1 MKLFASIDQGTS
13 STRTIIFDKDLKTV
27 DSRQEAYE
35 LNFPN
40 SGWVEIDPEVLRNSV
55 MNTMEPLVD
64 KYKDKLNSISITNQR
79 ESTIIWN
86 KKTGN
91 AIYPIIVWQD
101 RRTEGYCN
109 ELKRQGHESMIQNKT
124 GLVIDPYFSATKIK
138 WILNNVKQAKVLL
151 KSNNLLFGTVDTF
164 LIWKLTK
171 GKQHLTEA
179 SNASRTMLYNIN
191 NNKWDKEI
199 LKKLNIPQK
208 ILPEVKN
215 SADNFGKTDK
225 KITGVEISISAVL
238 GDQQAA
244 AFGQTCFEKGS
255 IKSTYGTGAFVIM
268 NTGPKKIN
276 SKNKL
281 LTTICYRLNNKNTYA
296 LEGSIFIAGAGVQ
309 WLRDKVKLI
318 KKAPETEKI
327 SKSSKVNDGVF
338 VVPAFSGMGAPY
350 WRPDAR
356 GVITGLTRDS
366 DWKSI
371 VRATVES
378 VGYQSFDLFDSMNKD
393 GLKPKIVKVDGGM
406 VANNWFTQFL
416 ADIINLKVVRPKI
429 LETTALGVALLA
441 GLQIGEYKSL
451 NQIKNMWKK
460 DRVFSPN
467 IKKTLRNELLAG
479 WKLAIPGPPLRTLC
493 LLFERFHPRGTRSPA
508 RPPIL
513 RSLQLPVLRLRYGRF
528 GFHLRHSIPQHVPPL

>member
-1 MKLFASIDQGTS
+1 MKKFIISIDQGTTS
-13 STRTIIFDKDLKTV
+13 SRVILFDTKGNIV
-27 DSRQEAYE
+27 FVSQYE
-35 LNFPN
+35 FKQYFPKN
-40 SGWVEIDPEVLRNSV
+40 GWVEHNPNEIWSTTLRALKQVIN
-55 MNTMEPLVD
+55 
-64 KYKDKLNSISITNQR
+64 KAKKLKGHILTIGITNQR
-79 ESTIIWN
+79 ETTILWN
-86 KKTGN
+86 KKTGKPIYN
-91 AIYPIIVWQD
+91 AIVWQD
-101 RRTEGYCN
+101 RRTQDYCKL
-109 ELKRQGHESMIQNKT
+109 LKKKNYENLFRNKT
-124 GLVIDPYFSATKIK
+124 GLFIDPYFSATKIK
-138 WILNNVKQAKVLL
+138 WILDNVKISKKLL
-151 KSNNLLFGTVDTF
+151 NSNDLLFGTVDTF

-199 LKKLNIPQK
+199 LKKLNIPLK

-244 AFGQTCFEKGS
+244 VFGQTCFEKGS

-327 SKSSKVNDGVF
+327 SKSSKINDGVF

-356 GVITGLTRDS
+356 GAITGLTRDS

-393 GLKPKIVKVDGGM
+393 GLKPRIVKVDGGM

-441 GLQIGEYKSL
+441 GYQIGEYKSL

-460 DRVFSPN
+460 DRIFNPKMKQN
-467 IKKTLRNELLAG
+467 FRKDLLNG
-479 WKLAIPGPPLRTLC
+479 WKLAIKKTL
-493 LLFERFHPRGTRSPA
+493 A
-508 RPPIL
+508 
-513 RSLQLPVLRLRYGRF
+513 
-528 GFHLRHSIPQHVPPL
+528 

>member
-1 MKLFASIDQGTS
+1 M
-13 STRTIIFDKDLKTV
+13 
-27 DSRQEAYE
+27 
-35 LNFPN
+35 
-40 SGWVEIDPEVLRNSV
+40 
-55 MNTMEPLVD
+55 
-64 KYKDKLNSISITNQR
+64 
-79 ESTIIWN
+79 
-86 KKTGN
+86 
-91 AIYPIIVWQD
+91 
-101 RRTEGYCN
+101 
-109 ELKRQGHESMIQNKT
+109 
-124 GLVIDPYFSATKIK
+124 
-138 WILNNVKQAKVLL
+138 
-151 KSNNLLFGTVDTF
+151 FGTVDTF

-281 LTTICYRLNNKNTYA
+281 LTTIYYRLNNKNTYA

-309 WLRDKVKLI
+309 WLRDKVNLI
-318 KKAPETEKI
+318 KKASETETI
-327 SKSSKVNDGVF
+327 SKSSKINDGVF

-393 GLKPKIVKVDGGM
+393 GLKPRIIKVDGGM

-479 WKLAIPGPPLRTLC
+479 WKLAIKKTL
-493 LLFERFHPRGTRSPA
+493 A
-508 RPPIL
+508 
-513 RSLQLPVLRLRYGRF
+513 
-528 GFHLRHSIPQHVPPL
+528 

>member
-1 MKLFASIDQGTS
+1 LKKFIISIDQGTTS
-13 STRTIIFDKDLKTV
+13 SRVILFDTKGNIV
-27 DSRQEAYE
+27 FVSQYE
-35 LNFPN
+35 FKQYFPKN
-40 SGWVEIDPEVLRNSV
+40 GWVEHNPNEIWSTTLKALKQVIN
-55 MNTMEPLVD
+55 
-64 KYKDKLNSISITNQR
+64 KAKKLKGHILTIGITNQR
-79 ESTIIWN
+79 ETTILWN
-86 KKTGN
+86 KKTGKPIYN
-91 AIYPIIVWQD
+91 AIVWQD
-101 RRTEGYCN
+101 RRTQDYCKL
-109 ELKRQGHESMIQNKT
+109 LKKKKYENLFRNKT
-124 GLVIDPYFSATKIK
+124 GLFIDPYFSATKIK
-138 WILNNVKQAKVLL
+138 WILENVKISKKLL
-151 KSNNLLFGTVDTF
+151 NSNDLLFGTVDTF

-441 GLQIGEYKSL
+441 GYQIGEYKSL

-460 DRVFSPN
+460 DRIFSPKMKQN
-467 IKKTLRNELLAG
+467 FRKDLLNG
-479 WKLAIPGPPLRTLC
+479 WKLAIKKTL
-493 LLFERFHPRGTRSPA
+493 A
-508 RPPIL
+508 
-513 RSLQLPVLRLRYGRF
+513 
-528 GFHLRHSIPQHVPPL
+528 

>member
-1 MKLFASIDQGTS
+1 MKKFIISIDQGTTS
-13 STRTIIFDKDLKTV
+13 SRVILFDTKGNIV
-27 DSRQEAYE
+27 FVSQYE
-35 LNFPN
+35 FKQYFPKN
-40 SGWVEIDPEVLRNSV
+40 GWVEHNPNEIWSTTLKALKQVIN
-55 MNTMEPLVD
+55 
-64 KYKDKLNSISITNQR
+64 KAKKLKGHILTIGITNQR
-79 ESTIIWN
+79 ETTILWN
-86 KKTGN
+86 KKTGKPIYN
-91 AIYPIIVWQD
+91 AIVWQD
-101 RRTEGYCN
+101 RRTQDYCKL
-109 ELKRQGHESMIQNKT
+109 LKKKNYENLFRNKT
-124 GLVIDPYFSATKIK
+124 GLFIDPYFSATKIK
-138 WILNNVKQAKVLL
+138 WILDNVKISKKLL
-151 KSNNLLFGTVDTF
+151 SSNDLLFGTVDTF

-191 NNKWDKEI
+191 NNNWDKEI

-225 KITGVEISISAVL
+225 KIAGVEISISAVL

-441 GLQIGEYKSL
+441 GYQIGEHKSL
-451 NQIKNMWKK
+451 NQIKDMWKK
-460 DRVFSPN
+460 DRIFKPKMKQN
-467 IKKTLRNELLAG
+467 FRKDLLNG
-479 WKLAIPGPPLRTLC
+479 WKLAIKKTL
-493 LLFERFHPRGTRSPA
+493 A
-508 RPPIL
+508 
-513 RSLQLPVLRLRYGRF
+513 
-528 GFHLRHSIPQHVPPL
+528 

>member
-1 MKLFASIDQGTS
+1 MKKFIISIDQGTTS
-13 STRTIIFDKDLKTV
+13 SRVILFDTKGNIV
-27 DSRQEAYE
+27 FVSQYE
-35 LNFPN
+35 FKQYFPKN
-40 SGWVEIDPEVLRNSV
+40 GWVEHNPNEIWSTTLKALKQVIN
-55 MNTMEPLVD
+55 
-64 KYKDKLNSISITNQR
+64 KAKKLKGNILTIGITNQR
-79 ESTIIWN
+79 ETTILWN
-86 KKTGN
+86 KKTGKPIYN
-91 AIYPIIVWQD
+91 AIVWQD
-101 RRTEGYCN
+101 RRTQDYCKL
-109 ELKRQGHESMIQNKT
+109 LKKKNYENSFRNKT
-124 GLVIDPYFSATKIK
+124 GLFIDPYFSATKIK
-138 WILNNVKQAKVLL
+138 WILDNVKISKKLL
-151 KSNNLLFGTVDTF
+151 GSNDLLFGTVDTF

-208 ILPEVKN
+208 ILPVVKN

-318 KKAPETEKI
+318 NKAPETEKI
-327 SKSSKVNDGVF
+327 SKSSKINDGVF

-393 GLKPKIVKVDGGM
+393 GLKPRIVKVDGGM

-479 WKLAIPGPPLRTLC
+479 WKLAIKKTL
-493 LLFERFHPRGTRSPA
+493 A
-508 RPPIL
+508 
-513 RSLQLPVLRLRYGRF
+513 
-528 GFHLRHSIPQHVPPL
+528 

>member
-1 MKLFASIDQGTS
+1 MKKFIISIDQGTTS
-13 STRTIIFDKDLKTV
+13 SRVILFDTKGNIV
-27 DSRQEAYE
+27 FVSQYE
-35 LNFPN
+35 FKQYFPKN
-40 SGWVEIDPEVLRNSV
+40 GWVEHNPNEIWSTTLKALKQVIN
-55 MNTMEPLVD
+55 
-64 KYKDKLNSISITNQR
+64 KAKKLKGHILTIGITNQR
-79 ESTIIWN
+79 ETTILWN
-86 KKTGN
+86 KKTGRPIYN
-91 AIYPIIVWQD
+91 AIVWQD
-101 RRTEGYCN
+101 RRTQDYCKL
-109 ELKRQGHESMIQNKT
+109 LKKKNYENLFRNKT
-124 GLVIDPYFSATKIK
+124 GLFIDPYFSATKIK
-138 WILNNVKQAKVLL
+138 WILDNVKISKKLL
-151 KSNNLLFGTVDTF
+151 SSNDLLFGTVDTF

-327 SKSSKVNDGVF
+327 SKTSKVNDGVF

-441 GLQIGEYKSL
+441 GYQIGEYKSF
-451 NQIKNMWKK
+451 NQIKDMWKK
-460 DRVFSPN
+460 DRIFKPKMKQN
-467 IKKTLRNELLAG
+467 FRKDLLNG
-479 WKLAIPGPPLRTLC
+479 WKLAIKKTL
-493 LLFERFHPRGTRSPA
+493 A
-508 RPPIL
+508 
-513 RSLQLPVLRLRYGRF
+513 
-528 GFHLRHSIPQHVPPL
+528 